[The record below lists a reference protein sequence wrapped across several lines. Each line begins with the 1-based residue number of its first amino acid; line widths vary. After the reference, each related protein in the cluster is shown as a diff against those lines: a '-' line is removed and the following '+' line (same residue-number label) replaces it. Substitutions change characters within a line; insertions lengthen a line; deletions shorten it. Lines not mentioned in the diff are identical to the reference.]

1 MRDLASIVTVESV
14 QKMFE
19 KDRIVAVTFKEL
31 GFEAI
36 VPSTVKV
43 GDTLAFIQ
51 EGSILPEVEA
61 WEFLR
66 KRCYNEKEKGFIIR
80 PMTMGAKDYNGEKGE
95 RVKSW
100 GLAVSLDE
108 LPIADKNVLKKLKA
122 GDDITELLQI
132 RKYEPAED
140 ASPTRGDSKKNY
152 PKWVKFC
159 LSHTLTRWIGRI
171 WQKSHQNSAGG
182 FPSSII
188 TKSDETCVQNMKY
201 VLERFKTSKVYT
213 SVKMEGQS
221 FTVVPSFK
229 GKKKLKGAY
238 VCSRN
243 NAYTLEDKSLFWD
256 MMRQYDVAN
265 KYKQVYKDA
274 GKIYVFQG
282 EQVGPGIQDNI
293 YGFEKN
299 YWYVFTVKDYATG
312 KQLPL
317 EEAQKVAE
325 TFGFRFVPILEK
337 DVELGSIMPDIN
349 TAVHYAETVY
359 WTPQKDDNITSF
371 KEEFPKKGKLWEDY
385 LQHEGVVIRTM
396 DYDKDNNIGVSFKVK
411 NLDYAEKKLSA
422 IHGMAVKIKQSL

>member
-51 EGSILPEVEA
+51 EGSILPEIEA

-66 KRCYNEKEKGFIIR
+66 KRCYSEKEKGFIIR

-100 GLAVSLDE
+100 GLAVSLEE
-108 LPIADKNVLKKLKA
+108 LPIDKNVLSKLKA
-122 GDDITELLQI
+122 GDDITDLLNI
-132 RKYEPAED
+132 RKYEPVED
-140 ASPTRGDSKKNY
+140 ASPTRGDSKKSY

-159 LSHTLTRWIGRI
+159 LGHFLTRWIGRI
-171 WQKSHQNSAGG
+171 WQKRHQNSAGG

-201 VLERFKTSKVYT
+201 VLERFKDSEVYT

-221 FTVVPSFK
+221 FTVVPDFK
-229 GKKKLKGAY
+229 GKKLKGAY

-243 NAYTLEDKSLFWD
+243 NAYTLEDKSLFWE
-256 MMRQYDVAN
+256 MMRQYDIVN
-265 KYKQVYKDA
+265 KYKQVYKDI

-293 YGFEKN
+293 YDFTKN
-299 YWYVFTVKDYATG
+299 HWFVFTVKDYKTG

-317 EEAQKVAE
+317 EEAIKVSE
-325 TFGFRFVPILEK
+325 MFGLRFVPILEK
-337 DVELGSIMPDIN
+337 DVKLGSIMPDIN
-349 TAVHYAETVY
+349 TAVSYAEKVY
-359 WTPQKDDNITSF
+359 WTPEKDDNITSY
-371 KEEFPKKGKLWEDY
+371 KVEVPRGNLWEDY
-385 LQHEGVVIRTM
+385 LQHEGVVVRTM
-396 DYDKDNNIGVSFKVK
+396 NYDKDSNIGVSFKVK
-411 NLDYAEKKLSA
+411 NCDYASEKLSA
-422 IHGMAVKIKQSL
+422 IHGMAVKIKKSL

>member
-66 KRCYNEKEKGFIIR
+66 KRCYSEKEKGFIIR

-100 GLAVSLDE
+100 GLAVSLEE
-108 LPIADKNVLKKLKA
+108 LPIDKNVLSKLKA
-122 GDDITELLQI
+122 GDDITDLLNI
-132 RKYEPAED
+132 RKYEPVED
-140 ASPTRGDSKKNY
+140 ASPTRGDSKKSY

-159 LSHTLTRWIGRI
+159 LSHVLTRWIGRI
-171 WQKSHQNSAGG
+171 WQKRHQNSAGG

-201 VLERFKTSKVYT
+201 VLERFKDSEVYT

-229 GKKKLKGAY
+229 GKKLKGAY

-243 NAYTLEDKSLFWD
+243 NAYTLEDKSLFWE
-256 MMRQYDVAN
+256 MMRQYDIAN
-265 KYKQVYKDA
+265 KYKQVYKDTDN
-274 GKIYVFQG
+274 IYVFQG

-293 YGFEKN
+293 YDFTKN
-299 YWYVFTVKDYATG
+299 YWFVFTVKDYKTG

-317 EEAQKVAE
+317 EEAIKVSE
-325 TFGFRFVPILEK
+325 MFGLRFVPILDK
-337 DVELGSIMPDIN
+337 NVKLGSIMPDIN
-349 TAVHYAETVY
+349 TAVSYAEKVY
-359 WTPQKDDNITSF
+359 WTPEKDDNITSY
-371 KEEFPKKGKLWEDY
+371 KEEVPKGELWKDF
-385 LQHEGVVIRTM
+385 LQHEGVVVRTM
-396 DYDKDNNIGVSFKVK
+396 NYDKDKGIGVSFKVK
-411 NLDYAEKKLSA
+411 NCDYAEKKLSA

>member
-66 KRCYNEKEKGFIIR
+66 KRCYSEKEKGFIIR

-100 GLAVSLDE
+100 GLAVSLE
-108 LPIADKNVLKKLKA
+108 ESPIDKNVLSKLKA
-122 GDDITELLQI
+122 GDDITDLLNI
-132 RKYEPAED
+132 RKYEPVED
-140 ASPTRGDSKKNY
+140 ASPTRGDSKKSY

-159 LSHTLTRWIGRI
+159 LSHFLTRWIGRI
-171 WQKSHQNSAGG
+171 WQKRHQNSAGG

-201 VLERFKTSKVYT
+201 VLERFKDSEVYT
-213 SVKMEGQS
+213 SVKMGGQS
-221 FTVVPSFK
+221 FTVVPDFK
-229 GKKKLKGAY
+229 GKKLKGAY

-243 NAYTLEDKSLFWD
+243 NAYNLEDKSLFWE
-256 MMRQYDVAN
+256 MMRQYDIVN
-265 KYKQVYKDA
+265 KYKRVYKDT

-293 YGFEKN
+293 YDFTKN
-299 YWYVFTVKDYATG
+299 YWYVFTVKDYKTG

-317 EEAQKVAE
+317 EEAIKVSE
-325 TFGFRFVPILEK
+325 MFGLRFVPILEK
-337 DVELGSIMPDIN
+337 NVKLGSIMPDIN
-349 TAVHYAETVY
+349 TAVSYAEKVY
-359 WTPQKDDNITSF
+359 WTPAKDDNITSY
-371 KEEFPKKGKLWEDY
+371 KEEVPKGELWKDF
-385 LQHEGVVIRTM
+385 LQHEGVVVRTM
-396 DYDKDNNIGVSFKVK
+396 DYDKDSNIGVSFKVK
-411 NLDYAEKKLSA
+411 NCDYASEKLSA

>member
-19 KDRIVAVTFKEL
+19 KDRIVAAQFVQN

-66 KRCYNEKEKGFIIR
+66 KRCYSEKEKGFIIR

-100 GLAVSLDE
+100 GLAVSLEE
-108 LPIADKNVLKKLKA
+108 LPIDKNVLSKLKA
-122 GDDITELLQI
+122 GDDITDLLNI
-132 RKYEPAED
+132 RKYEPVED
-140 ASPTRGDSKKNY
+140 ASPTKGDSKKSY

-159 LSHTLTRWIGRI
+159 LGHFLTRWIGRI
-171 WQKSHQNSAGG
+171 WQKRHQNSAGG

-201 VLERFKTSKVYT
+201 VLERFKDSEVYT

-221 FTVVPSFK
+221 FTVVPEFK
-229 GKKKLKGAY
+229 GKKLKGAY

-243 NAYTLEDKSLFWD
+243 NAYTLEDKSLFWE
-256 MMRQYDVAN
+256 MMRQYDIVN
-265 KYKQVYKDA
+265 KYKRVYKDI

-293 YGFEKN
+293 YDFTKN
-299 YWYVFTVKDYATG
+299 YWYVFTVKDYKTG

-317 EEAQKVAE
+317 EEAIKVSE
-325 TFGFRFVPILEK
+325 MFGLRFVPILEK
-337 DVELGSIMPDIN
+337 DVKLGSIMPDIN
-349 TAVHYAETVY
+349 TAVSYAEKVY
-359 WTPQKDDNITSF
+359 WTPEKDDNITSY
-371 KEEFPKKGKLWEDY
+371 KEEVPKGELWKDF
-385 LQHEGVVIRTM
+385 LQHEGVVVRTM
-396 DYDKDNNIGVSFKVK
+396 NYDKDSNIGVSFKVK
-411 NLDYAEKKLSA
+411 NCDYAEKKLSA

>member
-66 KRCYNEKEKGFIIR
+66 KRCYSEKEKGFIIR

-100 GLAVSLDE
+100 GLAVSIDE
-108 LPIADKNVLKKLKA
+108 LPIDKSAAKKLKA
-122 GDDITELLQI
+122 GDDITDLLGI

-140 ASPTRGDSKKNY
+140 ASPTKGDSKKKY

-159 LSHTLTRWIGRI
+159 LSHVLTRWIGRI
-171 WQKSHQNSAGG
+171 WQKNHQNSAGG
-182 FPSSII
+182 FPTSLIS
-188 TKSDETCVQNMKY
+188 KSDETCVQNMKF
-201 VLERFKTSKVYT
+201 VLERFKDELVYV
-213 SVKMEGQS
+213 SAKMEGQS
-221 FTVVPSFK
+221 FTVVPTFK
-229 GKKKLKGAY
+229 GKKFKGAY

-256 MMRQYDVAN
+256 MMRSYDIVN
-265 KYKQVYKDA
+265 KFKDIYKNS
-274 GKIYVFQG
+274 GKAYILQG

-293 YGFEKN
+293 YGFSKN
-299 YWYVFTVKDYATG
+299 YWYVFTVKDFETG

-317 EEAQKVAE
+317 DEAQKVAE
-325 TFGFRFVPILEK
+325 ELGLRFVPILAK
-337 DVELGSIMPDIN
+337 DVKLSSIMPDIP
-349 TAVHYAETVY
+349 TAVSYGEKTY
-359 WTPQKDDNITSF
+359 WTPAKDDNITSY
-371 KEEFPKKGKLWEDY
+371 KEEVPKGELWKDY
-385 LQHEGVVIRTM
+385 LQHEGVVVRTM
-396 DYDKDNNIGVSFKVK
+396 NYDKDKNIGTSFKVK
-411 NLDYAEKKLSA
+411 NCDYATQKLSA
-422 IHGMAVKIKQSL
+422 IHNMAVEIKQKL

>member
-66 KRCYNEKEKGFIIR
+66 KRCYSEKEKGFIIR

-100 GLAVSLDE
+100 GLAVSLEE
-108 LPIADKNVLKKLKA
+108 LPIDKNVLSKLKA
-122 GDDITELLQI
+122 GDDITDLLNI
-132 RKYEPAED
+132 RKYEPVED
-140 ASPTRGDSKKNY
+140 ASPTRGDSKKSY

-159 LSHTLTRWIGRI
+159 LSHVFTRWIGRI
-171 WQKSHQNSAGG
+171 WQKRHQNSAGG

-201 VLERFKTSKVYT
+201 VLERFKDSEVYT

-221 FTVVPSFK
+221 FTVVPDFK
-229 GKKKLKGAY
+229 GKKLKGAY

-243 NAYTLEDKSLFWD
+243 NAYTLEDKSLFWE
-256 MMRQYDVAN
+256 MMRQYDIAN
-265 KYKQVYKDA
+265 KYKRVYKDT
-274 GKIYVFQG
+274 GDIYVFQG

-293 YGFEKN
+293 YDFTKN
-299 YWYVFTVKDYATG
+299 YWFVFTVKDYKTG

-317 EEAQKVAE
+317 EEAIKVSE
-325 TFGFRFVPILEK
+325 MFGLRFVPILEK
-337 DVELGSIMPDIN
+337 NVKLGSIMPDIN
-349 TAVHYAETVY
+349 TAVSYAEKVY
-359 WTPQKDDNITSF
+359 WTPEKDDNITTY
-371 KEEFPKKGKLWEDY
+371 KEEVPKGELWKDF
-385 LQHEGVVIRTM
+385 LQHEGVVVRTM
-396 DYDKDNNIGVSFKVK
+396 NYDKDKGIGVSFKVK
-411 NLDYAEKKLSA
+411 NCDYASMSLGEIHKKCVS
-422 IHGMAVKIKQSL
+422 IKNNL

>member
-66 KRCYNEKEKGFIIR
+66 KRCYSEKEKGFIIR

-100 GLAVSLDE
+100 GLAVSLEE
-108 LPIADKNVLKKLKA
+108 LPIDKNVLSKLKA
-122 GDDITELLQI
+122 GDDITDLLNI
-132 RKYEPAED
+132 RKYEPVED
-140 ASPTRGDSKKNY
+140 ASPTRGDSKKSY

-159 LSHTLTRWIGRI
+159 LSHSVTRWIGRI
-171 WQKSHQNSAGG
+171 WQKRHQNSAGG

-201 VLERFKTSKVYT
+201 VLERFKDSEVYT

-221 FTVVPSFK
+221 FTVVPDFK
-229 GKKKLKGAY
+229 GKKLKGAY

-243 NAYTLEDKSLFWD
+243 NAYTLEDKSLFWE
-256 MMRQYDVAN
+256 MMRQYDIVN
-265 KYKQVYKDA
+265 KYKRVYKDI

-293 YGFEKN
+293 YDFTKN
-299 YWYVFTVKDYATG
+299 YWYVFTVKDYKTG

-317 EEAQKVAE
+317 EEAIKVSE
-325 TFGFRFVPILEK
+325 MFGLRFVPILEK
-337 DVELGSIMPDIN
+337 DVKLGSIMPDIN
-349 TAVHYAETVY
+349 TAVSYAEKVC
-359 WTPQKDDNITSF
+359 WTPEKDDNITSY
-371 KEEFPKKGKLWEDY
+371 KVEVPRGKLWEDY
-385 LQHEGVVIRTM
+385 LQHEGVVVRTM
-396 DYDKDNNIGVSFKVK
+396 NYDKDSNIGVSFKVK
-411 NLDYAEKKLSA
+411 NCDYASEKLSA

>member
-19 KDRIVAVTFKEL
+19 KDRIVAVRFLEN

-66 KRCYNEKEKGFIIR
+66 KRCYSEKEKGFIIR

-108 LPIADKNVLKKLKA
+108 LPIDKNVLSKLKA
-122 GDDITELLQI
+122 GDDITDLLSI
-132 RKYEPAED
+132 RKYEPVED
-140 ASPTRGDSKKNY
+140 ASPTRGDSKKSY

-159 LSHTLTRWIGRI
+159 LGHFLTRWIGRI
-171 WQKSHQNSAGG
+171 WQKRHQNSAGG

-201 VLERFKTSKVYT
+201 VLERFKDSEVYT

-221 FTVVPSFK
+221 FTVVPDFK
-229 GKKKLKGAY
+229 GKKLKGAY

-243 NAYTLEDKSLFWD
+243 NAYTLEDKSLFWE
-256 MMRQYDVAN
+256 MMRQYDIVN
-265 KYKQVYKDA
+265 KYKQVYKDT
-274 GKIYVFQG
+274 GNIYVFQG

-293 YGFEKN
+293 YDFTKN
-299 YWYVFTVKDYATG
+299 YWYVFTVKDYKTG

-317 EEAQKVAE
+317 EEAIKVSE
-325 TFGFRFVPILEK
+325 MFGLRFVPILEK
-337 DVELGSIMPDIN
+337 DVKLGSIMPDIN
-349 TAVHYAETVY
+349 TAVSYAEKVY
-359 WTPQKDDNITSF
+359 WTPEKDDNITSY
-371 KEEFPKKGKLWEDY
+371 KVEVPRGNLWEDY
-385 LQHEGVVIRTM
+385 LQHEGVVVRTM
-396 DYDKDNNIGVSFKVK
+396 DYDKDSNIGVSFKVK
-411 NLDYAEKKLSA
+411 NCDYASEKLSA

>member
-1 MRDLASIVTVESV
+1 MRDLASILTVESV

-19 KDRIVAVTFKEL
+19 KDRIVAAHFVQN

-66 KRCYNEKEKGFIIR
+66 KRCYSEKEKGFIIR

-108 LPIADKNVLKKLKA
+108 LPIDKNVLSKLKA
-122 GDDITELLQI
+122 GDDITDLLNI
-132 RKYEPAED
+132 RKYEPVED
-140 ASPTRGDSKKNY
+140 ASPTRGNSKKSY

-159 LSHTLTRWIGRI
+159 LSHVLTRWIGRI
-171 WQKSHQNSAGG
+171 WQKNHQNSAGG

-201 VLERFKTSKVYT
+201 VLEKFKDSEVYT

-221 FTVVPSFK
+221 FTVVPDFK
-229 GKKKLKGAY
+229 GKKLKGTY

-243 NAYTLEDKSLFWD
+243 NAYTLEDKSLFWE
-256 MMRQYDVAN
+256 MMRQYDIVN
-265 KYKQVYKDA
+265 KYKQVYKDT

-293 YGFEKN
+293 YDFTKN
-299 YWYVFTVKDYATG
+299 YWYVFTVKDYKTG

-317 EEAQKVAE
+317 DEAIKVSE
-325 TFGFRFVPILEK
+325 MFGLRFVPILEK
-337 DVELGSIMPDIN
+337 DVKLGSIMPDIE
-349 TAVHYAETVY
+349 TAVSYAEKVY
-359 WTPQKDDNITSF
+359 WTPEKDDNITSY
-371 KEEFPKKGKLWEDY
+371 KEEVPKGELWKDF
-385 LQHEGVVIRTM
+385 LQHEGVVVRTM

-411 NLDYAEKKLSA
+411 NCDYAEKKLSA
-422 IHGMAVKIKQSL
+422 IHGMAIKIKQSLQ

>member
-1 MRDLASIVTVESV
+1 MRDLANIVTVESV

-19 KDRIVAVTFKEL
+19 KDRIVAARFVQN

-51 EGSILPEVEA
+51 EGSILPEIEV

-66 KRCYNEKEKGFIIR
+66 KRCYSEKEKGFIIR

-100 GLAVSLDE
+100 GLAVSLEE
-108 LPIADKNVLKKLKA
+108 LPIDKNVLSKLKA
-122 GDDITELLQI
+122 GDDITDLLNI
-132 RKYEPAED
+132 RKYEPVED
-140 ASPTRGDSKKNY
+140 ASPTRGDSKKSY

-159 LSHTLTRWIGRI
+159 LGHFLTRWIGRI
-171 WQKSHQNSAGG
+171 WQKRHQNSAGG
-182 FPSSII
+182 FPSQIVS
-188 TKSDETCVQNMKY
+188 KSDETCVQNMKY
-201 VLERFKTSKVYT
+201 VLERFKDSEVYT

-229 GKKKLKGAY
+229 GKKLKGAY

-243 NAYTLEDKSLFWD
+243 NAYTLEDKSLFWE
-256 MMRQYDVAN
+256 MMRQYDIVN
-265 KYKQVYKDA
+265 KYKRVYKDI

-293 YGFEKN
+293 YDFTKN
-299 YWYVFTVKDYATG
+299 YWYVFTVKDYKTG

-317 EEAQKVAE
+317 EEAIKVSE
-325 TFGFRFVPILEK
+325 MFGLRFVPILEK
-337 DVELGSIMPDIN
+337 DVKLGSIMPDIN
-349 TAVHYAETVY
+349 TAVSYAEKVY
-359 WTPQKDDNITSF
+359 WTPEKDDNITSY
-371 KEEFPKKGKLWEDY
+371 KVEVPRGNLWEDY
-385 LQHEGVVIRTM
+385 LQHEGVVVRTM
-396 DYDKDNNIGVSFKVK
+396 NYDKDSNIGVSFKVK
-411 NLDYAEKKLSA
+411 NCDYASEKLSA
-422 IHGMAVKIKQSL
+422 IHGMAVKIKKSL

>member
-1 MRDLASIVTVESV
+1 MRDLANIVTVESV

-19 KDRIVAVTFKEL
+19 KDRIVAAQFVQN

-66 KRCYNEKEKGFIIR
+66 KRCYSEKEKGFIIR

-100 GLAVSLDE
+100 GLAVSLEE
-108 LPIADKNVLKKLKA
+108 LPIDKNVLSKLKA
-122 GDDITELLQI
+122 GDDITDLLNI
-132 RKYEPAED
+132 RKYEPVED
-140 ASPTRGDSKKNY
+140 ASPTKGDSKKSY

-159 LSHTLTRWIGRI
+159 LGHFLTRWIGRI
-171 WQKSHQNSAGG
+171 WQKRHQNSAGG

-201 VLERFKTSKVYT
+201 VLERFKDSEVYT

-221 FTVVPSFK
+221 FTVVPDFK
-229 GKKKLKGAY
+229 GKKLKGAY

-243 NAYTLEDKSLFWD
+243 NAYTLEDKSLFWE
-256 MMRQYDVAN
+256 MMRQYDIVN
-265 KYKQVYKDA
+265 KYKRVYKDI

-293 YGFEKN
+293 YDFTKN
-299 YWYVFTVKDYATG
+299 YWYVFTVKDYKTG

-317 EEAQKVAE
+317 EEAIKVSE
-325 TFGFRFVPILEK
+325 MFGLRFVPILEK
-337 DVELGSIMPDIN
+337 DVKLGSIMPDIN
-349 TAVHYAETVY
+349 TAVSYAEKVC
-359 WTPQKDDNITSF
+359 WTPEKDDNITSY
-371 KEEFPKKGKLWEDY
+371 KVEVPRGKLWEDY
-385 LQHEGVVIRTM
+385 LQHEGVVVRTM
-396 DYDKDNNIGVSFKVK
+396 NYDKDSNIGVSFKVK
-411 NLDYAEKKLSA
+411 NCDYAEKKLSA
-422 IHGMAVKIKQSL
+422 IHGMAAKIKQSL

>member
-19 KDRIVAVTFKEL
+19 KDRIVAVRFLEN

-66 KRCYNEKEKGFIIR
+66 KRCYSEKEKGFIIR

-100 GLAVSLDE
+100 GLAVSLEE
-108 LPIADKNVLKKLKA
+108 LPIDKNVLSKLKA
-122 GDDITELLQI
+122 GDDITDLLSI
-132 RKYEPAED
+132 RKYEPVED
-140 ASPTRGDSKKNY
+140 ASPTRGDSKKSY

-159 LSHTLTRWIGRI
+159 LGHFLTRWIGRI
-171 WQKSHQNSAGG
+171 WQKRHQNSAGG
-182 FPSSII
+182 FPSYII

-201 VLERFKTSKVYT
+201 VLERFKDSEVYT

-221 FTVVPSFK
+221 FTVVPDFK
-229 GKKKLKGAY
+229 GKKLKGAY

-243 NAYTLEDKSLFWD
+243 NAYTLEDKSLFWE
-256 MMRQYDVAN
+256 MMRQYDIVN
-265 KYKQVYKDA
+265 KYKQVYKDT
-274 GKIYVFQG
+274 GNIYVFQG

-293 YGFEKN
+293 YDFTKN
-299 YWYVFTVKDYATG
+299 YWYVFTVKDYKTG

-317 EEAQKVAE
+317 EEAIKVSE
-325 TFGFRFVPILEK
+325 MFGLRFVPILEK
-337 DVELGSIMPDIN
+337 DVKLGSIMPDIN
-349 TAVHYAETVY
+349 TAVSYAEKVY
-359 WTPQKDDNITSF
+359 WTPEKDDNITSY
-371 KEEFPKKGKLWEDY
+371 KVEVPRGNLWEDY
-385 LQHEGVVIRTM
+385 LQHEGVVVRTM
-396 DYDKDNNIGVSFKVK
+396 NYDKDSNIGVSFKVK
-411 NLDYAEKKLSA
+411 NCDYASEKLSA